1 MGISTEPRDPNPSE
15 GGFDAIGAAAQM
27 MDTRD
32 GILTIT
38 GMCADVRRSM
48 VDEQGWPPDFADRFS
63 QELAEISV
71 RAVFQQPPT
80 LGDMVA
86 NL

>member
-1 MGISTEPRDPNPSE
+1 MSTEAAAHDQEPGG

-48 VDEQGWPPDFADRFS
+48 VDEQGWPSDFADRFS
-63 QELAEISV
+63 QELVGMSV
-71 RAVFQQPPT
+71 RAAFQQSPT
-80 LGDMVA
+80 LGDTLA

>member
-1 MGISTEPRDPNPSE
+1 MSTEAAAHDRGPGG

-48 VDEQGWPPDFADRFS
+48 VDEQGWPSDFADKFS
-63 QELAEISV
+63 QELVEMSV
-71 RAVFQQPPT
+71 RAAFQQPRT
-80 LGDMVA
+80 IGDMLA